1 MQNLN
6 PQQIKAIRHTK
17 SPLLVLAGAG
27 SGKTSVIAHK
37 ISYLITKEHIRPK
50 KITAITFTNRAAK
63 EMRERIKKILSGSKE
78 KPRICTFHTLG
89 LTILRAEITL
99 SDYRSGFSI
108 LDSNDTVGIVTEL
121 LRKEKRTGDIA
132 PSLVQHRISSWK
144 SLFLLPEEV
153 IVDKERPFDALCL
166 AVYTNYRET
175 LLTYNAVDFD
185 DLIMAPV
192 KILSE
197 NNAAKEK
204 WQSEIEYLL
213 VDEYQDTNAAQYKLV
228 KILTKD
234 RQNMTVVGDDD
245 QSIYGWRGADPEN
258 LNQLQKDYP
267 TLEVIKLEQNYRSS
281 GSILKAANALIGN
294 NPHDYPKKLWSENG
308 FGDPLRV
315 ISSSTEHD
323 EAERIANDILHRQLL
338 KREPNS
344 AFAILIRSNHQSR
357 LFERALLERN
367 IPYTLSGGQ
376 SFFDYAEIKDCICYM
391 RIIANPLDNNA
402 LLRIL
407 NVPRRGIGTQ
417 SVKSLVEGATKLD
430 LSILETTEN
439 TDFLDTL
446 SPNIAKNIRFFGSWI
461 RSLREKSLACDPDVT
476 LSTLLDDVGYEEWLA
491 TNAEDEKESERRNKN
506 VQELLSWVQQLVK
519 KDTSI
524 DLSGVVSSLTL
535 FDIIERQDN
544 EKNTDSVSIT
554 TLHAA
559 KGLEYSNVYIAGFEE
574 GIMPHRNS
582 TTEIEIQEER
592 RVAYVGITRAKKS
605 LTLSYSK
612 TRKRYGQIEPCEP
625 SRFLEE
631 LPEEEI
637 QWPSGNSSQTSDKKV
652 GLETI
657 AQLRMSLGNQK

>member
-1 MQNLN
+1 LQNLN
-6 PQQIKAIRHTK
+6 PQQTEAIRHTK

-63 EMRERIKKILSGSKE
+63 EMRERIKKILSSSRE

-89 LTILRAEITL
+89 LTILRAESAL
-99 SDYRSGFSI
+99 SDYRPGFSI

-121 LRKEKRTGDIA
+121 LRKERRIGDIA
-132 PSLVQHRISSWK
+132 PILVQHRISSWK

-166 AVYTNYRET
+166 AVYKNYRET

-192 KILSE
+192 KILSG
-197 NNAAKEK
+197 NDAAREK

-315 ISSSTEHD
+315 ISASTEHD

-344 AFAILIRSNHQSR
+344 AFAILIRSNHQGR

-417 SVKSLVEGATKLD
+417 SVKLLVEGSAKLD
-430 LSILETTEN
+430 LSILEATEN
-439 TDFLDTL
+439 TDFLHAL
-446 SPNIAKNIRFFGSWI
+446 SPNIAKNIRVFGSWI
-461 RSLREKSLACDPDVT
+461 RSLREKSLTCDPDVT
-476 LSTLLDDVGYEEWLA
+476 LSTLLEDVDYEEWLA
-491 TNAEDEKESERRNKN
+491 NNAEDEKESERRNKN
-506 VQELLSWVQQLVK
+506 VQELLSWIQQIVK
-519 KDTSI
+519 KDPSI
-524 DLSGVVSSLTL
+524 DLAGVVSSLTL

-574 GIMPHRNS
+574 GILPHRNS

-592 RVAYVGITRAKKS
+592 RVAYVGITRAKRN

-625 SRFLEE
+625 SRFLDE

-637 QWPSGNSSQTSDKKV
+637 QWPGGNASQTVDKKV

-657 AQLRMSLGNQK
+657 AQLRMSLKN